1 MKENEVPH
9 DKGALGELQE
19 VYYVTDNEGN
29 YTTSLSEGWEV
40 KDIAIQA
47 SISLLE
53 EQLLEAKELIL
64 AGKQSPI
71 PYYMLCTRMDWAT
84 LASYMNRWQWLIKR
98 HKKPQV
104 FQKLSEK
111 TLQKYA
117 SLFGISIEE
126 LKNPFK

>member
-71 PYYMLCTRMDWAT
+71 PYYMLRTRMDWAT
-84 LASYMNRWQWLIKR
+84 LADYMNRWQWIIKR

-104 FQKLSEK
+104 FKKLSEK

>member
-1 MKENEVPH
+1 MKENELPQE
-9 DKGALGELQE
+9 KGALDGMKELC
-19 VYYVTDNEGN
+19 YVTDAQGK
-29 YTTSLSEGWEV
+29 YTTALSEGWEV
-40 KDIAIQA
+40 KNIALDA
-47 SISLLE
+47 SFDLL
-53 EQLLEAKELIL
+53 QDQMKEAKAQIQ

-71 PYYMLCTRMDWAT
+71 VYYMIRERMDWAT

-104 FQKLSEK
+104 FKKLSEK

>member
-1 MKENEVPH
+1 M
-9 DKGALGELQE
+9 
-19 VYYVTDNEGN
+19 
-29 YTTSLSEGWEV
+29 
-40 KDIAIQA
+40 
-47 SISLLE
+47 E

-71 PYYMLCTRMDWAT
+71 PYYMLRTRMDWAT

-104 FQKLSEK
+104 FKKLSEK

>member
-71 PYYMLCTRMDWAT
+71 PYYMLHTRMDWAT

-104 FQKLSEK
+104 FKKLSEK

>member
-9 DKGALGELQE
+9 DKGALGELRE

-71 PYYMLCTRMDWAT
+71 PYYMLRTRMDWAT